1 MSNWKSNALV
11 LVLLLWAG
19 VLFGVAFL
27 ATPAKFS
34 APSLT
39 LPVALEV
46 GRATFEVLNRA
57 EVAFALLSAGLVF
70 TGGARRPLLVT
81 LCVVAWVGLLLETL
95 WLLPVLDQRAQV
107 VIDGGTPAGSS
118 LHDLYIAID
127 AVKFLALLGAGVLLL
142 GSRRSET

>member
-1 MSNWKSNALV
+1 MSNWKSNALA

-46 GRATFEVLNRA
+46 GRATFEALNRA
-57 EVAFALLSAGLVF
+57 EVAFALLSAGLVLA
-70 TGGARRPLLVT
+70 GGASRPLLVT
-81 LCVVAWVGLLLETL
+81 LCAVAWVGLLLEIL
-95 WLLPVLDQRAQV
+95 WLLPLLDQRAQL
-107 VIDGGTPAGSS
+107 VIDGGTPVDSP

-127 AVKFLALLGAGVLLL
+127 AVKFLALLGASVLLL
-142 GSRRSET
+142 GSRRS